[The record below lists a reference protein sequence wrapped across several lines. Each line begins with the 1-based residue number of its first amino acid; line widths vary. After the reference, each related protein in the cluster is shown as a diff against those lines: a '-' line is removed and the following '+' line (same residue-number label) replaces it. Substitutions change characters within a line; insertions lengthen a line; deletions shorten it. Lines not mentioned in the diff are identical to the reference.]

1 MFTIDKYIVAES
13 LEQAFELNKNRRNTI
28 IGGMLWLK
36 MGRKRIGTAIDLS
49 ALGLNSIV
57 EDEDSFRIGC
67 MCTLREIETHE
78 GLNNYFGGSLTKS
91 VENIV
96 GVQMRNLATI
106 GGSIYSRFGF
116 SDILTALLVLD
127 TYVELFSG
135 GVVSL
140 EKYLGMPLDNDIL
153 VSIII
158 KKDKRKIS
166 YSSYRLSATDFP
178 VLTCAVSKKGNK
190 WFTAHGARPMKA
202 SLNIFELSSSPDS
215 DEINKII
222 SNIKDRT
229 IFGTNMRAS
238 SEYRKILAGVLTKRG
253 IEAILNGGNY
263 AD

>member
-36 MGRKRIGTAIDLS
+36 MGRKKIGTAIDLS
-49 ALGLNSIV
+49 ALGLNSID

-78 GLNNYFGGSLTKS
+78 GLNNYFGCSLAKS

-116 SDILTALLVLD
+116 SDILTVLLALD
-127 TYVELFSG
+127 TYVELYSG
-135 GVVSL
+135 GIVTL

-158 KKDKRKIS
+158 KKDSRKIL

-178 VLTCAVSKKGNK
+178 VLTCAVSNKGNK

-202 SLNIFELSSSPDS
+202 FLNVFELSSSPDD
-215 DEINKII
+215 DEINNII

-229 IFGTNMRAS
+229 IFGTNMRAG
-238 SEYRKILAGVLTKRG
+238 SEYRKTLAGVLTKRN